1 MLFSYTVGLTMSQK
15 RKEYWCGYLF
25 RLIAAS
31 PVVNLTPGVS
41 VRVTSDSYA
50 FTAAQIKG
58 QSPVMVICNHRSYAD
73 PFVLAAA
80 LLPLETKYARGAD
93 APGTS
98 RGAAAAVRRGRFV
111 ETSRGAAA
119 AATRTCRGESWLRRG
134 HFVETNRGDAAA
146 VRRGHAVERNR
157 GAAAAVRR
165 GHSVKTSRGRAT
177 WTFRGA

>member
-1 MLFSYTVGLTMSQK
+1 MVPAQVTQMLFSYTVGLTMSQK

-111 ETSRGAAA
+111 ETSRG
-119 AATRTCRGESWLRRG
+119 
-134 HFVETNRGDAAA
+134 DAAA